1 MLTSLFFSCSSLS
14 SFVFSSLFF
23 CAHLLLCSPLSS
35 FVLVSLFFPPSSFVL
50 TSLFFPLSSF
60 VLTSPFFCV
69 HLLLC
74 SPLSSF
80 VLTFF
85 CAHPSLLLCSPIS
98 SFVLTFFCAH
108 LSLLLCAPLSSFVL
122 TSLFF
127 CAHLSLLSPPLPDS
141 MHLPQALINPT
152 RPLHPLVGCQCS
164 ESAPTGVNYLAC
176 KREPRRGDGAENLT
190 RRRAALGRR
199 RGARALF
206 GPLRSDSVNESEP

>member
-1 MLTSLFFSCSSLS
+1 MLISLFFCVQLSLLLCSP
-14 SFVFSSLFF
+14 SFVLTSLFF
-23 CAHLLLCSPLSS
+23 CAHLSLLLSSSLSSFLPLLLCSPLSS
-35 FVLVSLFFPPSSFVL
+35 F
-50 TSLFFPLSSF
+50 LS
-60 VLTSPFFCV
+60 
-69 HLLLC
+69 LLLC
-74 SPLSSF
+74 SPLPSF
-80 VLTFF
+80 VFTFF
-85 CAHPSLLLCSPIS
+85 CAHLSLLLCSPSFVLTPLFFCAHLS